1 MTDAKQIVVVG
12 GGHNGLVCAAYLA
25 KAGQTVTLLEAAD
38 TVGGAAVTREF
49 APGFRVSACA
59 HLLNLLD
66 AGIRSDL
73 ALDANGLEFARADLQ
88 TIALADNG
96 DHLTISGDS
105 VSGAAVSE
113 ADQTALVDY
122 RRRMDRFARLLGRL
136 HKRPPPRLGVNNS
149 GDLLS
154 IARLGLDIRRLG
166 KTDMNEFLRIAGI
179 NIYDVLEENFEHP
192 LLKGALS
199 LDGVLGAHLGPRSN
213 NSLLNAL
220 HRISGR
226 VGGDQGSL
234 AIPRGGMGAVTS
246 VLGAAAERNGVSIR
260 TSSRVRSIQLDGDR
274 IRGVELDNGE
284 QIAAAA
290 IVSNADPRTTFFDLL
305 GARHLEAEFVR
316 KIDNIRMRGD
326 AAKLHLALD
335 RLPEFTGLAQEKAGE
350 RLVIAPDMAY
360 VERAFDH
367 SKYGRYSTEPAL
379 EITIP
384 SVHDDSL
391 APTGQHVLS
400 AVVQYAP
407 YALKEGWE
415 TGKQAFLDQLIDLIG
430 RYAPD
435 ISQRVVAAELLTP
448 VDIEREFGMTGGHW
462 HHGEYALDQALM
474 LRPVPGAAQYATPIN
489 GLFLC
494 GAGCHPGGG
503 VMGNAGRNAAA
514 VVLGQGKAA

>member
-1 MTDAKQIVVVG
+1 
-12 GGHNGLVCAAYLA
+12 
-25 KAGQTVTLLEAAD
+25 
-38 TVGGAAVTREF
+38 
-49 APGFRVSACA
+49 
-59 HLLNLLD
+59 
-66 AGIRSDL
+66 
-73 ALDANGLEFARADLQ
+73 
-88 TIALADNG
+88 
-96 DHLTISGDS
+96 
-105 VSGAAVSE
+105 
-113 ADQTALVDY
+113 
-122 RRRMDRFARLLGRL
+122 MDRFARLLGRL

-179 NIYDVLEENFEHP
+179 NIYDVLDENFEHP

-220 HRISGR
+220 YRISGR

-274 IRGVELDNGE
+274 IQGVELDNGE

-316 KIDNIRMRGD
+316 RIDNIRMNGN

-379 EITIP
+379 EITVP

-400 AVVQYAP
+400 AIVQYAP

-415 TGKQAFLDQLIDLIG
+415 TGKQVFLDQLIDLIG

-435 ISQRVVAAELLTP
+435 IGQRVVAAELLTP

-514 VVLGQGKAA
+514 VVLGRGKAV

>member
-1 MTDAKQIVVVG
+1 
-12 GGHNGLVCAAYLA
+12 
-25 KAGQTVTLLEAAD
+25 
-38 TVGGAAVTREF
+38 
-49 APGFRVSACA
+49 
-59 HLLNLLD
+59 
-66 AGIRSDL
+66 
-73 ALDANGLEFARADLQ
+73 
-88 TIALADNG
+88 
-96 DHLTISGDS
+96 
-105 VSGAAVSE
+105 
-113 ADQTALVDY
+113 
-122 RRRMDRFARLLGRL
+122 
-136 HKRPPPRLGVNNS
+136 VNNS

-179 NIYDVLEENFEHP
+179 NIYDVLDENFEHP

-199 LDGVLGAHLGPRSN
+199 LDGVLGGHLGPRSN

-226 VGGDQGSL
+226 VSGGQGSL

-246 VLGAAAERNGVSIR
+246 ALGAAAERNGVRIR
-260 TSSRVRSIQLDGDR
+260 TSSRVRRIQLDGDR
-274 IRGVELDNGE
+274 IQGVELDNGE

-290 IVSNADPRTTFFDLL
+290 VISNADPRTTFFDLL

-350 RLVIAPDMAY
+350 RLIIAPDMAY

-384 SVHDDSL
+384 SVHDDSV

-430 RYAPD
+430 RYAPG

-514 VVLGQGKAA
+514 VVLGQGKVA

>member
-1 MTDAKQIVVVG
+1 MTDASQIVVIG

-25 KAGQTVTLLEAAD
+25 KAGRTVTLLEAAD
-38 TVGGAAVTREF
+38 TIGGAAVTREF
-49 APGFRVSACA
+49 TPGFRVSACA
-59 HLLNLLD
+59 HVLNMLD
-66 AGIRSDL
+66 AGIRGEL
-73 ALDANGLEFARADLQ
+73 ALDANGLEIASANLQ
-88 TIALADNG
+88 TIALADDGN
-96 DHLTISGDS
+96 HLSISGDS
-105 VSGAAVSE
+105 VSGAGVSE
-113 ADQTALVDY
+113 ADQSALVEY
-122 RRRMDRFARLLGRL
+122 RKRMGRFARLLGGL
-136 HKRPPPRLGVNNS
+136 NKRPPPRLAVNNS

-179 NIYDVLEENFEHP
+179 NIYDVLEENFENP

-213 NSLLNAL
+213 NSVLNAL
-220 HRISGR
+220 YRNS
-226 VGGDQGSL
+226 VDQGSMAL
-234 AIPRGGMGAVTS
+234 PRGGMGAVTS
-246 VLGAAAERNGVSIR
+246 ALGAAAERNGVSIR
-260 TSSRVRSIQLDGDR
+260 TSSRVKRIQIDGDR
-274 IRGVELDNGE
+274 IQGVELDNGE

-290 IVSNADPRTTFFDLL
+290 VVSNADPRTTFFGLL

-316 KIDNIRMRGD
+316 RIDNIRMNGN

-335 RLPEFTGLAQEKAGE
+335 RLPEFTGLAQDKAGE
-350 RLVIAPDMAY
+350 RLLIAPDVTY

-391 APTGQHVLS
+391 APSGQHVLS

-407 YALKEGWE
+407 YTLKEGWG

-435 ISQRVVAAELLTP
+435 LRQRVVASELLTP

-462 HHGEYALDQALM
+462 HHGEYALDQAFM
-474 LRPVPGAAQYATPIN
+474 LRPVPGAAQYTTPIN

-503 VMGNAGRNAAA
+503 VMGNAGRNAAK
-514 VVLGQGKAA
+514 VVLAQGKSA

>member
-1 MTDAKQIVVVG
+1 MTDASQIVVIG

-25 KAGQTVTLLEAAD
+25 KAGRTVTLLEAAD
-38 TVGGAAVTREF
+38 TIGGAAVTREF

-59 HLLNLLD
+59 HVLNMLD
-66 AGIRSDL
+66 AGIRGEL
-73 ALDANGLEFARADLQ
+73 ALGANGLEIASANLQ
-88 TIALADNG
+88 TIALADDGN
-96 DHLTISGDS
+96 HLSISGDS
-105 VSGAAVSE
+105 VSGAGVSE
-113 ADQTALVDY
+113 TDQSALVEY
-122 RRRMDRFARLLGRL
+122 RKRMGRFARLLGGL
-136 HKRPPPRLGVNNS
+136 NKRPPPRLAVNNG

-179 NIYDVLEENFEHP
+179 NIYDVLEENFENP

-213 NSLLNAL
+213 NSVLNAL
-220 HRISGR
+220 YRNS
-226 VGGDQGSL
+226 VDQGSMAL
-234 AIPRGGMGAVTS
+234 PRGGMGAVTS
-246 VLGAAAERNGVSIR
+246 ALGAAAERNGVSIR
-260 TSSRVRSIQLDGDR
+260 TSSRVKRIQIDGDR
-274 IRGVELDNGE
+274 IQGVELDNGE

-290 IVSNADPRTTFFDLL
+290 VVSNADPRTTFFGLL

-316 KIDNIRMRGD
+316 RIDNIRMNGN

-335 RLPEFTGLAQEKAGE
+335 RLPEFTGLAQDKAGE
-350 RLVIAPDMAY
+350 RLLIAPDVTY

-391 APTGQHVLS
+391 APSGQHVLS

-407 YALKEGWE
+407 YTLKEGWG

-435 ISQRVVAAELLTP
+435 LRQRVVASELLTP

-462 HHGEYALDQALM
+462 HHGEYALDQAFM
-474 LRPVPGAAQYATPIN
+474 LRPVPGAAQYTTPIN

-503 VMGNAGRNAAA
+503 VMGNAGRNAAK
-514 VVLGQGKAA
+514 VVLAQGKSA